1 MPREPLSDSLRRQ
14 IAAEPDPAR
23 RRNLMLLL
31 PQAERVDEAHREAE
45 LLGKVFPTVNE
56 VLEDWEQDREREL
69 EKDGKG

>member
-31 PQAERVDEAHREAE
+31 PEAERVDEAHREAE
-45 LLGKVFPTVNE
+45 LIGKVFPTVSE
-56 VLEDWEQDREREL
+56 LLEEWEQDRERDKE
-69 EKDGKG
+69 GKG